1 MTPIS
6 LGTYLE
12 KFFSEKEVR
21 LSELY
26 PGLSM
31 NRLRDELEQYARQKK
46 INVDDLFSLRYIP
59 SNTNPITFFFDSLV
73 KGYPLEY
80 IRGRAHFYKSEFDV
94 SDSVLIPR
102 SETEILVET
111 AASFLRDWM
120 KMSDEKLRVLDI
132 GTGSGAIIISLL
144 QEMPR
149 AVEGFATDISKEAL
163 EVTRRNYF
171 NLRYTIPR
179 ESSLRLIQTDRMRD
193 LSDEKFHLIVS
204 NPPYIKKREDRD
216 FVHNQVDTY
225 EPHVALYLD
234 DDKYDE
240 WFRILFKQVLNS
252 LYEEGI
258 FIMEGHEDHLEELA
272 NVCNMLGFSSVKVL
286 KDYTNRNRFIFAK
299 K

>member
-1 MTPIS
+1 MIPIS

-12 KFFSEKEVR
+12 NFFSDKKER

-26 PGLSM
+26 PGLTI
-31 NRLRDELEQYARQKK
+31 NRLKDELTQYARQKK
-46 INVDDLFSLRYIP
+46 INVDDLFSSRYIP
-59 SNTNPITFFFDSLV
+59 SHTNPITNYFNSLV

-94 SDSVLIPR
+94 SENVLIPR

-111 AASFLRDWM
+111 ASSFLRDWM
-120 KMSDEKLRVLDI
+120 KMSDERLRILDI

-149 AVEGFATDISKEAL
+149 PLEAFATDISKDAL
-163 EVTRRNYF
+163 EVARRNYF

-179 ESSLRLIQTDRMRD
+179 ESSLRLICTDRMND
-193 LSDEKFHLIVS
+193 LDQEKFHLIVS

-216 FVHNQVDTY
+216 FVHHQVDNY
-225 EPHVALYLD
+225 EPHLALYLED
-234 DDKYDE
+234 DSYDE
-240 WFRILFKQVLNS
+240 WFRTLFKQVLNS

-258 FIMEGHEDHLEELA
+258 FIMEGHEDHLEDLCE
-272 NVCNMLGFSSVKVL
+272 VCNMIGFSTVKIL
-286 KDYTNRNRFIFAK
+286 KDYTNRNRFLVAK

>member
-1 MTPIS
+1 MTPIN
-6 LGTYLE
+6 LGIYLE
-12 KFFSEKEVR
+12 NFFSDKKQR

-26 PGLSM
+26 PGLSL
-31 NRLRDELEQYARQKK
+31 NRLKDELEQYARQKK
-46 INVDDLFSLRYIP
+46 INVDDLFSSRYIP
-59 SNTNPITFFFDSLV
+59 SNTNPITSFFDNLI

-94 SDSVLIPR
+94 SETVLIPR

-111 AASFLRDWM
+111 ASSFLRDWM
-120 KMSDEKLRVLDI
+120 KMSDERLRVLDI

-144 QEMPR
+144 QEMHRPIE
-149 AVEGFATDISKEAL
+149 AFATDISKDAL
-163 EVTRRNYF
+163 EVARRNYF
-171 NLRYTIPR
+171 NLRFTIPR
-179 ESSLRLIQTDRMRD
+179 ESSLRLIHTDRMSE
-193 LSDEKFHLIVS
+193 LLDEKFHLIVS

-216 FVHNQVDTY
+216 FVHHQVDTY
-225 EPHVALYLD
+225 EPHLALYLD

-240 WFRILFKQVLNS
+240 WFRILFKQVLSS

-258 FIMEGHEDHLEELA
+258 FIMEGHEDHLEDLA
-272 NVCNMLGFSSVKVL
+272 SVCSMVGFSSVQIL

>member
-1 MTPIS
+1 MTPIN

-12 KFFSEKEVR
+12 KFFSEREIR

-26 PGLSM
+26 PGLSI
-31 NRLRDELEQYARQKK
+31 NRLKDELKQYARQRKV
-46 INVDDLFSLRYIP
+46 NVDDLFSLRYIP
-59 SNTNPITFFFDSLV
+59 SNTNPITYFFDSLI

-94 SDSVLIPR
+94 SETVLIPR

-120 KMSDEKLRVLDI
+120 KMSDERLKVLDI

-149 AVEGFATDISKEAL
+149 PLEAYATDISKDAL

-179 ESSLRLIQTDRMRD
+179 ESSLRLVHTDRMSD
-193 LSDEKFHLIVS
+193 LSEENFHLIVS

-225 EPHVALYLD
+225 EPHLALYLED
-234 DDKYDE
+234 DEYDE
-240 WFRILFKQVLNS
+240 WFRTLFKQVLHS

-272 NVCNMLGFSSVKVL
+272 NVCSMIGFSSVKVL